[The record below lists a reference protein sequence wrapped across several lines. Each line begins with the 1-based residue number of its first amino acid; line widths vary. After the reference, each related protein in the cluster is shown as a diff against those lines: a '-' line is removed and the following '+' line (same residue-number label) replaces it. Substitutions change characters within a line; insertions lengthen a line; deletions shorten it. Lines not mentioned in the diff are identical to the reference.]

1 MNFNQSTISSDFI
14 DFSQKEISNLLNRVN
29 HIQFCMLCTTDGL
42 EIATASKTNWNN
54 MSKIAAVSSSI
65 MALISAFI
73 TEMHLDECQT
83 IMLDTANGKAL
94 LTTITHQQFPS
105 VLVVLTQKQV
115 LLGEMFY
122 ELKNTCEHFLSFRSV
137 AA

>member
-1 MNFNQSTISSDFI
+1 MSFAREIPQAIKEQCRVQVQNFLHEISGIEFVMLCSSDGF
-14 DFSQKEISNLLNRVN
+14 EL
-29 HIQFCMLCTTDGL
+29 
-42 EIATASKTNWNN
+42 ATASKKNLDNHG
-54 MSKIAAVSSSI
+54 KIAAVSSSI